1 MKIEYVIIDDKR
13 FGVISEIPNQD
24 TVYVFLAN
32 LEDPSEQLIRKYKI
46 ENRDDLLPLETDQEF
61 DFALK
66 LFNKN

>member
-13 FGVISEIPNQD
+13 FGVISEIPHQD

-46 ENRDDLLPLETDQEF
+46 ENKDLILL
-61 DFALK
+61 
-66 LFNKN
+66 

>member
-13 FGVISEIPNQD
+13 FGVISEIPHQD

-46 ENRDDLLPLETDQEF
+46 ENNDDLLPLETDQEF

>member
-32 LEDPSEQLIRKYKI
+32 LEEPSEQLIRKYKI
-46 ENRDDLLPLETDQEF
+46 ENKDDLLPLETDQEF

>member
-46 ENRDDLLPLETDQEF
+46 ENNDDLLPLETDQEF

>member
-13 FGVISEIPNQD
+13 FGVISEIPHQD

-32 LEDPSEQLIRKYKI
+32 IEDPSEQLIRKYKI
-46 ENRDDLLPLETDQEF
+46 ENKDDLLPLETDQEF

>member
-46 ENRDDLLPLETDQEF
+46 ENKDDLLPLETDQEF
-61 DFALK
+61 VFALK

>member
-46 ENRDDLLPLETDQEF
+46 ENKDDLLPLETDQEF